1 MERGGTADDPELEA
15 FLAQYSAYYVD
26 SSENGAPPRLRCLVT
41 GHEMPRKLAAV
52 KPHFLGRRFKSKV
65 DKWKPD
71 FDYAQYEPHIVPD
84 RSNPKHFL
92 FCRLTHSVLPRLPLV
107 VEAHVNGR
115 KFKHALTVEQTQA
128 DQEGEDGG
136 DAMEIDQNE
145 LPEFMRDDA
154 DLMGGEGE
162 GEGDEEE
169 EEAEEPGRRLVQLED
184 DMPVFQGRKKKKKT
198 GN

>member
-1 MERGGTADDPELEA
+1 MIAGGPDDDPELDA
-15 FLAQYSAYYVD
+15 FLAQYSAYYSD
-26 SSENGAPPRLRCLVT
+26 ASENGGPRRVRCLVT

-65 DKWKPD
+65 DKWKPN

-115 KFKHALTVEQTQA
+115 KFKQAMTIEQVE
-128 DQEGEDGG
+128 G
-136 DAMEIDQNE
+136 DADELPDGDEMEIDQDE

-154 DLMGGEGE
+154 DLMR
-162 GEGDEEE
+162 GDEEQEEVE
-169 EEAEEPGRRLVQLED
+169 EEPPSRRLVQLEE
-184 DMPVFQGRKKKKKT
+184 DMPVFQGRKKKKRT
-198 GN
+198 GS